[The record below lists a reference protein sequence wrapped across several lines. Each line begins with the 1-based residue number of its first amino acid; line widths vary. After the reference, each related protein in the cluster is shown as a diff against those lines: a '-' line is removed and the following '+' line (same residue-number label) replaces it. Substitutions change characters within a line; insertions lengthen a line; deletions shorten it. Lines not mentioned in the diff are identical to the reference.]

1 MCNIFLIAYF
11 LACTITTH
19 AITLVAHNTEQ
30 VIETPTHTKFDFV
43 LIKTRQQ
50 KMVNGNIKLPKQ
62 VNSRHIRIMDYKST
76 NWNRPFIKK
85 LYEKKP
91 LLMGLFLYIPILARG
106 LIDLKKHSHHNRIS
120 VVGRAI

>member
-30 VIETPTHTKFDFV
+30 SVEIPTHTRIDFV
-43 LIKTRQQ
+43 LIKTRTQ
-50 KMVNGNIKLPKQ
+50 KRVNGNIKLPKQ

-76 NWNRPFIKK
+76 NQNRPFTKK
-85 LYEKKP
+85 
-91 LLMGLFLYIPILARG
+91 II
-106 LIDLKKHSHHNRIS
+106 
-120 VVGRAI
+120 